1 MWPLEFVATATDS
14 PSDSPG
20 GSFRK
25 FGTDVNEMSA
35 TPVIVAFCCAAAET
49 AVRNSAANV
58 QARYLGIGTSRPPQC
73 SLDCTHRGG
82 NVPTPASAGL
92 ASCDDQRHIVA
103 LP

>member
-1 MWPLEFVATATDS
+1 MWPFELVATATDS
-14 PSDSPG
+14 PSYSPG
-20 GSFRK
+20 GSFKK

-73 SLDCTHRGG
+73 SLAR
-82 NVPTPASAGL
+82 L
-92 ASCDDQRHIVA
+92 ASRDDERHIVA
-103 LP
+103 LTVAAESSHFIEHR